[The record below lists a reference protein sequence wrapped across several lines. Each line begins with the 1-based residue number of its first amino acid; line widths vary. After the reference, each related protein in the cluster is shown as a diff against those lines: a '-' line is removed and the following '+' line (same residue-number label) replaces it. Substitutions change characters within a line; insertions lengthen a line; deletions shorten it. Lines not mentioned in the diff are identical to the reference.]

1 MDLDV
6 LFDQL
11 LQFLN
16 LRFENKYLQ
25 ACLFDLLDLKVDDI
39 IVNSSLHFLDRVLVK
54 LNQYLIQQYNLN

>member
-1 MDLDV
+1 MDLDE

-25 ACLFDLLDLKVDDI
+25 ACLLDLLDQKVDDI

>member
-1 MDLDV
+1 MDLDE

-11 LQFLN
+11 LQFLY

-25 ACLFDLLDLKVDDI
+25 ACLLDLLDQKVDDI

>member
-1 MDLDV
+1 MDLDE

-25 ACLFDLLDLKVDDI
+25 ACLLDLLDQKVDDI
-39 IVNSSLHFLDRVLVK
+39 VVNSFLHFLDRVLVK
-54 LNQYLIQQYNLN
+54 LNQYLILQYNLN

>member
-1 MDLDV
+1 MDLDE

-25 ACLFDLLDLKVDDI
+25 ACLLDLLDQKVDDI
-39 IVNSSLHFLDRVLVK
+39 VVNSFLHFLDRVLVK
-54 LNQYLIQQYNLN
+54 LNQYLILQYNVN